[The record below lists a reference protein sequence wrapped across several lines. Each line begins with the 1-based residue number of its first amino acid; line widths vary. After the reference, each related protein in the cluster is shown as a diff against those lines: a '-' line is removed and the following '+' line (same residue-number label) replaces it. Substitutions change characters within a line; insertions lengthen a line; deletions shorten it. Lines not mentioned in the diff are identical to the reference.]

1 MGIIFVAEVMKT
13 FIAQGVKT
21 YKRLLQATRQYWSIF
36 LFGIIGTIVVS
47 LTDAGFTWLIK
58 PIINKGFINRDK
70 EFIHCL
76 PLIIVCVSLFRGMA
90 GFLSTYFIN
99 RVARNIVMDF
109 RRAIFSHL
117 LRLPARFYD
126 NNNSGHLLS
135 TIIYNVEQVAQAS
148 SNALVAI
155 LQESSL
161 VIGLLVVMFLV
172 NWELTLFFLV
182 VTPIITWVMKICS
195 TRLRRLST
203 GVQKSMG
210 EVTHIS
216 SEGIEAYKVIR
227 LYGGQKYENEKFYHA
242 TKLNQQRELK
252 VVVTNSVSIS
262 LVQLLIAVP
271 IAIILFFA
279 IQPALHV
286 TAGSFASVV
295 SAMIMMLRPVRR
307 LTMVNSYI
315 QKGIAGAESIFNLLD
330 EDIERDTGTRHL
342 LRAMGVIEYC
352 HVYFSYG
359 KTKKPVLQDIN
370 FKIKPGQTVALVGRS
385 GAGKSTLINL
395 LPRFYDVSNGEIRL
409 DGVNIRDFRLEELR
423 SQFALVSQYTAL
435 FNDTI
440 LHNIAYGQIERIDK
454 RRIIEV
460 AHAAHAMEFIEQL
473 PDGLDTVLGENG
485 MRLSGGQRQRIA
497 IARAL
502 FKNASILILDEATS
516 SLDTHSERHIQAAL
530 DHLMQRCTTLVI
542 AHRLST
548 IEKADWIIVLEGGYL
563 IENGTHQQLLA
574 LDGAYAELYRMQ
586 FMKCQ

>member
-1 MGIIFVAEVMKT
+1 MET
-13 FIAQGVKT
+13 FTAQGVKT
-21 YKRLLQATRQYWSIF
+21 YKRLLQATKQYWSVF
-36 LFGIIGTIVVS
+36 LFGIIGTVVVS
-47 LTDAGFTWLIK
+47 LTDAGFAWLIK

-76 PLIIVCVSLFRGMA
+76 PLIIVCVSLFRGIA

-117 LRLPARFYD
+117 LRLPAKFYD
-126 NNNSGHLLS
+126 KNNSGHLLS

-148 SNALVAI
+148 SNALVAT

-182 VTPIITWVMKICS
+182 VTPVIAWVMKICS
-195 TRLRRLST
+195 ARLRCLST
-203 GVQKSMG
+203 SVQKSVG
-210 EVTHIS
+210 EVTHIA

-227 LYGGQKYENEKFYHA
+227 LYGGQKYENEKFHHA

-330 EDIERDTGTRHL
+330 EDVERNTGTRHL
-342 LRAMGVIEYC
+342 LRATGIIEYC
-352 HVYFSYG
+352 HVYFAYG

-409 DGVNIRDFRLEELR
+409 DGVNIKDFHLEELR
-423 SQFALVSQYTAL
+423 SQFSLVSQYTAL

-440 LHNIAYGQIERIDK
+440 LHNIAYGQIRRIDK

-530 DHLMQRCTTLVI
+530 DNLMQRCTTLVI

-548 IEKADWIIVLEGGYL
+548 IEKADRIIVLEGGRL

-574 LDGAYAELYRMQ
+574 SDGAYADLYRMQ
-586 FMKCQ
+586 FMKCRL

>member
-1 MGIIFVAEVMKT
+1 MKT
-13 FIAQGVKT
+13 FTVQGIKT
-21 YKRLLQATRQYWSIF
+21 YKRLLQATKQYWSVF
-36 LFGIIGTIVVS
+36 LFGIIGTVVVS
-47 LTDAGFTWLIK
+47 LTDAGFAWLIK

-76 PLIIVCVSLFRGMA
+76 PLIIVCVSLFRGIA

-117 LRLPARFYD
+117 LRLPAKFYD
-126 NNNSGHLLS
+126 KNNSGHLLS

-148 SNALVAI
+148 SNALVAT

-182 VTPIITWVMKICS
+182 VTPVIAWVMKICS
-195 TRLRRLST
+195 ARLRCLST
-203 GVQKSMG
+203 SVQKSVG
-210 EVTHIS
+210 EVTHIA

-227 LYGGQKYENEKFYHA
+227 LYGGQKYENEKFHRA

-330 EDIERDTGTRHL
+330 EDVERNTGTRHL
-342 LRAMGVIEYC
+342 LRATGIIEYC
-352 HVYFSYG
+352 HVYFAYG

-395 LPRFYDVSNGEIRL
+395 LPRFYDVSHGEIRL
-409 DGVNIRDFRLEELR
+409 DGVNIKDFQLEELR

-440 LHNIAYGQIERIDK
+440 LHNIAYGQIRRIDK

-530 DHLMQRCTTLVI
+530 DNLMQRCTTLVI

-548 IEKADWIIVLEGGYL
+548 IEKSDWIIVLEGGRL

-574 LDGAYAELYRMQ
+574 LDGAYADLYRMQ
-586 FMKCQ
+586 FMKCR

>member
-1 MGIIFVAEVMKT
+1 MKT
-13 FIAQGVKT
+13 FTTQGVET
-21 YKRLLQATRQYWSIF
+21 YKRLLQATKQYWSIF
-36 LFGIIGTIVVS
+36 LFGIIGTVVVS
-47 LTDAGFTWLIK
+47 LTDASFAWLIK

-76 PLIIVCVSLFRGMA
+76 PLMIVCVSLLRGIA

-117 LRLPARFYD
+117 LRLPAKFYD
-126 NNNSGHLLS
+126 KNNSGHLLS

-148 SNALVAI
+148 SNALVAT

-182 VTPIITWVMKICS
+182 VTPIIAWVMKICS
-195 TRLRRLST
+195 ARLRRLST
-203 GVQKSMG
+203 SVQKSVG
-210 EVTHIS
+210 EVTHIA

-227 LYGGQKYENEKFYHA
+227 LYDGQKYENEKFHHA
-242 TKLNQQRELK
+242 TKSNQQRELK
-252 VVVTNSVSIS
+252 VVVTNSVSTS

-279 IQPALHV
+279 IQPGLHV

-330 EDIERDTGTRHL
+330 EDAERDTGTRHL
-342 LRAMGVIEYC
+342 LRAMGIIEYR

-359 KTKKPVLQDIN
+359 KTKKPVLQDVN

-395 LPRFYDVSNGEIRL
+395 LPRFYDVSHGEIRL
-409 DGVNIRDFRLEELR
+409 DGVNIKDFQLQELR
-423 SQFALVSQYTAL
+423 SQFALVSQHTAL

-440 LHNIAYGQIERIDK
+440 LHNIAYGQIRQIDK

-530 DHLMQRCTTLVI
+530 DNLIQRCTTLVI

-548 IEKADWIIVLEGGYL
+548 IEKADWIIVLEGGCL
-563 IENGTHQQLLA
+563 IEKGTHQQLLA
-574 LDGAYAELYRMQ
+574 LDGAYADLYRMQ
-586 FMKCQ
+586 FNEVPVAIVGEK